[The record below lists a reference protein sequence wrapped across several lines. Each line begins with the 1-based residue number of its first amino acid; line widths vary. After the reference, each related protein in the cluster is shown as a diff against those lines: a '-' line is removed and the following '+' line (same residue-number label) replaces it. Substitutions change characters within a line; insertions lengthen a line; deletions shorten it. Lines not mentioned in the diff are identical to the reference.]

1 MNEPMIRI
9 TSLGKRYGELKA
21 VDHLDLTIDK
31 GEVFGL
37 LGPNGAGKSTTILM
51 LLGLTEPSHGAIRVC
66 GFDPTR
72 QPLEVKKRVGYLP
85 DDVGFYDDRSGLEN
99 LLFTAQL
106 NRIPKAEALRRAGQ
120 LLEQVGLTADAQ
132 KRAGAYSRGM
142 RQRLGLAD
150 VLIKNPPII
159 ILDEPTLGIDPQGV
173 REFLDLIVRLSKEQ
187 GITVLLSS
195 HHLHQVQQVCD
206 RVGLFVGG
214 RLIADGNID
223 ALSSKLFAMEPFLI
237 EAGVSTTGPGDSLP
251 DWPNGGGTLDR
262 HDVDTLT
269 QLFRLI
275 PDVRSVSYTGELFRI
290 ACMQDQTPAVARTV
304 ITNGYSL
311 TLLQKKRY
319 GLDEIYH
326 RYFEN
331 GGNYGKTA

>member
-9 TSLGKRYGELKA
+9 TALGKRYGELKA
-21 VDHLDLTIDK
+21 VDNLDLTIDK

-51 LLGLTEPSHGAIRVC
+51 LLGLTEPSQGAVRVC

-106 NRIPKAEALRRAGQ
+106 NRIPKAEALRRAAQ
-120 LLEQVGLTADAQ
+120 LLDQVGLTADAQ

-173 REFLDLIVRLSKEQ
+173 REFLDLIVQLSKEQ

-206 RVGLFVGG
+206 RVGLFVAG

-223 ALSSKLFAMEPFLI
+223 ALSTKLFALEPFMV
-237 EAGVSTTGPGDSLP
+237 EAGVSTLDQHDIDSL
-251 DWPNGGGTLDR
+251 TE
-262 HDVDTLT
+262 
-269 QLFRLI
+269 LFRQI
-275 PDVRSVSYTGELFRI
+275 PEVRAVSHTGQIFRI
-290 ACMQDQTPAVARTV
+290 ACTRDQTSAVARTV
-304 ITNGYSL
+304 VTHGYSL
-311 TLLQKKRY
+311 NLLQKKRY

-331 GGNYGKTA
+331 GGTYGKTA

>member
-1 MNEPMIRI
+1 MIRI
-9 TSLGKRYGELKA
+9 TALGKRYGELKA
-21 VDHLDLTIDK
+21 VDNLDLTIDK

-51 LLGLTEPSHGAIRVC
+51 LLGLTEPSQGAVRVC

-106 NRIPKAEALRRAGQ
+106 NRIPKAEALRRAAQ
-120 LLEQVGLTADAQ
+120 LLDQVGLTADAQ

-206 RVGLFVGG
+206 RVGLFVAG

-223 ALSSKLFAMEPFLI
+223 ALSTKLFALEPFMV
-237 EAGVSTTGPGDSLP
+237 EAGVSTLDQHDIDSL
-251 DWPNGGGTLDR
+251 TE
-262 HDVDTLT
+262 
-269 QLFRLI
+269 LFRQI
-275 PDVRSVSYTGELFRI
+275 PEVRSVSHTGEIFRI
-290 ACMQDQTPAVARTV
+290 ACTRDQTSAVARTV
-304 ITNGYSL
+304 VTHGYSL
-311 TLLQKKRY
+311 NLLQKKRY

-331 GGNYGKTA
+331 GGTYGKTA

>member
-9 TSLGKRYGELKA
+9 TALGKRYGELKA
-21 VDHLDLTIDK
+21 VDNLDLTIDK

-51 LLGLTEPSHGAIRVC
+51 LLGLTEPSQGAVRVC

-106 NRIPKAEALRRAGQ
+106 NRIPKAEGLRRAGQ
-120 LLEQVGLTADAQ
+120 LLDQVGLAADAQ

-150 VLIKNPPII
+150 VLIKNPSII

-173 REFLDLIVRLSKEQ
+173 REFLDLIVQLSKEQ

-223 ALSSKLFAMEPFLI
+223 ALSTKLFAMEPFMV
-237 EAGVSTTGPGDSLP
+237 EAGVSTVDAAGANLGQ
-251 DWPNGGGTLDR
+251 
-262 HDVDTLT
+262 HDIDILT
-269 QLFRLI
+269 ELFHQI
-275 PDVRSVSYTGELFRI
+275 PDISSVNYTGQVFRI
-290 ACMQDQTPAVARTV
+290 ACTRDQTSAVARTV
-304 ITNGYSL
+304 ITHGYL
-311 TLLQKKRY
+311 LNLLQKKRY

-331 GGNYGKTA
+331 GGTYGKTA

>member
-9 TSLGKRYGELKA
+9 TALGKRYGELKA
-21 VDHLDLTIDK
+21 VDNLDLTIDK

-51 LLGLTEPSHGAIRVC
+51 LLGLTEPSQGAVRVC

-106 NRIPKAEALRRAGQ
+106 NRIPKAEALRRAG
-120 LLEQVGLTADAQ
+120 LLLDQVGLTADAQ

-223 ALSSKLFAMEPFLI
+223 ALSTKLFALEPFMV
-237 EAGVSTTGPGDSLP
+237 EAGVSTLDQNDIDSL
-251 DWPNGGGTLDR
+251 TE
-262 HDVDTLT
+262 
-269 QLFRLI
+269 LFRQI
-275 PDVRSVSYTGELFRI
+275 PEVRSVSHTGEIFRI
-290 ACMQDQTPAVARTV
+290 ACTRDQTSAVARTV
-304 ITNGYSL
+304 ITHGYSL
-311 TLLQKKRY
+311 NLLQKKRY

-331 GGNYGKTA
+331 GGTYGKTA

>member
-9 TSLGKRYGELKA
+9 TALGKRYGELKA
-21 VDHLDLTIDK
+21 VDNLDLTIDK

-51 LLGLTEPSHGAIRVC
+51 LLGLTEPSQGAVRVC

-106 NRIPKAEALRRAGQ
+106 NRIPKAEALRRAAQ
-120 LLEQVGLTADAQ
+120 LLDQVGLTADAQ

-223 ALSSKLFAMEPFLI
+223 ALSTKLFALEPFMV
-237 EAGVSTTGPGDSLP
+237 EAGVSTLDQNDIDSL
-251 DWPNGGGTLDR
+251 TE
-262 HDVDTLT
+262 
-269 QLFRLI
+269 LFRQI
-275 PDVRSVSYTGELFRI
+275 PEVRSVSHTGEIFRI
-290 ACMQDQTPAVARTV
+290 ACTRDQTSAVARTV
-304 ITNGYSL
+304 ITHGYSL
-311 TLLQKKRY
+311 NLLQKKRY

-331 GGNYGKTA
+331 GGTYGKTA

>member
-9 TSLGKRYGELKA
+9 TALGKRYGELKA
-21 VDHLDLTIDK
+21 VDNLDLTIDK

-51 LLGLTEPSHGAIRVC
+51 LLGLTEPSQGAVRVC

-106 NRIPKAEALRRAGQ
+106 NRIPKAEALRRAAQ
-120 LLEQVGLTADAQ
+120 LLDQVGLTADAQ

-223 ALSSKLFAMEPFLI
+223 ALSTKLFALEPFMV
-237 EAGVSTTGPGDSLP
+237 EAGVSTLDQHDIDSL
-251 DWPNGGGTLDR
+251 TE
-262 HDVDTLT
+262 
-269 QLFRLI
+269 LFRQI
-275 PDVRSVSYTGELFRI
+275 PEVRSVSHTGEIFRI
-290 ACMQDQTPAVARTV
+290 ACTRDQTSAVARTV
-304 ITNGYSL
+304 ITHGYSL
-311 TLLQKKRY
+311 NLLQKKRY

-331 GGNYGKTA
+331 GGTYGKTA

>member
-9 TSLGKRYGELKA
+9 TALGKRYGELKA
-21 VDHLDLTIDK
+21 VDNLDLTIDK

-51 LLGLTEPSHGAIRVC
+51 LLGLTEPSQGAVRVC

-106 NRIPKAEALRRAGQ
+106 NRIPKAEALRRAAQ
-120 LLEQVGLTADAQ
+120 LLDQVGLTADAQ

-206 RVGLFVGG
+206 RVGLFVAG

-223 ALSSKLFAMEPFLI
+223 GLSTKLFALEPFMV
-237 EAGVSTTGPGDSLP
+237 EAGVSTLDQHDIDSL
-251 DWPNGGGTLDR
+251 TE
-262 HDVDTLT
+262 
-269 QLFRLI
+269 LFRQI
-275 PDVRSVSYTGELFRI
+275 PEVRSVSHTGEIFRI
-290 ACMQDQTPAVARTV
+290 ACTRDQTSAVARTV
-304 ITNGYSL
+304 VTHGYSL
-311 TLLQKKRY
+311 NLLQKKRY

-331 GGNYGKTA
+331 GGTYGKTA

>member
-1 MNEPMIRI
+1 MIEPMIRI
-9 TSLGKRYGELKA
+9 TALGKRYGELKA
-21 VDHLDLTIDK
+21 VDNLDLTIDK

-51 LLGLTEPSHGAIRVC
+51 LLGLTEPSQGAVRVC

-106 NRIPKAEALRRAGQ
+106 NRIPKAEALRRAG
-120 LLEQVGLTADAQ
+120 LLLDQVGLTADAQ

-223 ALSSKLFAMEPFLI
+223 ALSTKLFALEPFMV
-237 EAGVSTTGPGDSLP
+237 EAGISA
-251 DWPNGGGTLDR
+251 LDN
-262 HDVDTLT
+262 HDIDTLT
-269 QLFRLI
+269 GLFRDI
-275 PDVRSVSYTGELFRI
+275 PDVSSVSYTGELFRI
-290 ACMQDQTPAVARTV
+290 ACTRDQTSAVARTV
-304 ITNGYSL
+304 ITHGYSL
-311 TLLQKKRY
+311 NLLQKKRY

-331 GGNYGKTA
+331 GGTYGKTA

>member
-9 TSLGKRYGELKA
+9 TALGKRYGELKA
-21 VDHLDLTIDK
+21 VDNLDLTIDK

-51 LLGLTEPSHGAIRVC
+51 LLGLTEPSQGGVRVC

-106 NRIPKAEALRRAGQ
+106 NRIPKAEALRRAAQ
-120 LLEQVGLTADAQ
+120 LLDQVGLTADAQ

-223 ALSSKLFAMEPFLI
+223 TLSTKLFAMEPFMI
-237 EAGVSTTGPGDSLP
+237 EAGVSTP
-251 DWPNGGGTLDR
+251 DNRDI
-262 HDVDTLT
+262 DTLT
-269 QLFRLI
+269 GLFQHI
-275 PDVRSVSYTGELFRI
+275 PDVRSVTYTGEVFRI
-290 ACMQDQTPAVARTV
+290 ACTQDQTSEVARTV
-304 ITNGYSL
+304 VTHGYSL
-311 TLLQKKRY
+311 NLLQKKRY

-331 GGNYGKTA
+331 GGTYGKTA

>member
-9 TSLGKRYGELKA
+9 TALGKRYGELKA
-21 VDHLDLTIDK
+21 VDNLDLTIDK

-51 LLGLTEPSHGAIRVC
+51 LLGLTEPSQGAVRVC

-106 NRIPKAEALRRAGQ
+106 NRIPKAEALRRAAQ
-120 LLEQVGLTADAQ
+120 LLDQVGLTADAQ

-206 RVGLFVGG
+206 RVGLFVAG

-223 ALSSKLFAMEPFLI
+223 ALSTKLFALEPFMV
-237 EAGVSTTGPGDSLP
+237 EAGVSTLDQHDIDSL
-251 DWPNGGGTLDR
+251 TE
-262 HDVDTLT
+262 
-269 QLFRLI
+269 LFRQI
-275 PDVRSVSYTGELFRI
+275 PEVRSVSHTGEIFRI
-290 ACMQDQTPAVARTV
+290 ACTRDQTSAVARTV
-304 ITNGYSL
+304 VTHGYSL
-311 TLLQKKRY
+311 NLLQKKRY

-331 GGNYGKTA
+331 GGTYGKTA

>member
-1 MNEPMIRI
+1 MIRI
-9 TSLGKRYGELKA
+9 TALGKRYGELKA
-21 VDHLDLTIDK
+21 VDDLDLTIDK

-51 LLGLTEPSHGAIRVC
+51 LLGLTEPSQGAVRVC

-106 NRIPKAEALRRAGQ
+106 NRIPKAEALRRAG
-120 LLEQVGLTADAQ
+120 LLLDQVGLTADAQ

-223 ALSSKLFAMEPFLI
+223 ALSTKLFALEPFMV
-237 EAGVSTTGPGDSLP
+237 EAGVSTLDQNDIDSL
-251 DWPNGGGTLDR
+251 TE
-262 HDVDTLT
+262 
-269 QLFRLI
+269 LFRQI
-275 PDVRSVSYTGELFRI
+275 PEVRSVSHTGEIFRI
-290 ACMQDQTPAVARTV
+290 ACTRDQTSAVARTV
-304 ITNGYSL
+304 ITHGYSL
-311 TLLQKKRY
+311 NLLQKKRY

-331 GGNYGKTA
+331 GGTYGKTA